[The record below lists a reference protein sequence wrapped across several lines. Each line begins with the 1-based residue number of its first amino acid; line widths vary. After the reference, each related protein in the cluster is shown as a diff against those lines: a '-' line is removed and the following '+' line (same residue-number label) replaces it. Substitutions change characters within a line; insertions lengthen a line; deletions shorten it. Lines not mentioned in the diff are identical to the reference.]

1 MPKYTSPVVGKFLKP
16 LCTAYNEVVN
26 SYTSNNAAELRN
38 TVTKYQETFSQ
49 DNNLGLVRQV
59 VSSQTRSNIRRLT
72 RTFITLSLSDL
83 AHRVGLSSPALVEA
97 ELVKMIQSGSIH
109 ATISHQVGILLL
121 CGGLFHDYLTAR
133 TGW

>member
-1 MPKYTSPVVGKFLKP
+1 M
-16 LCTAYNEVVN
+16 
-26 SYTSNNAAELRN
+26 
-38 TVTKYQETFSQ
+38 
-49 DNNLGLVRQV
+49 GLVKQV

-109 ATISHQVGILLL
+109 ATISHQVGIAVLLSVEEYFIFIAL
-121 CGGLFHDYLTAR
+121 PGRDGEV
-133 TGW
+133 

>member
-1 MPKYTSPVVGKFLKP
+1 MFD
-16 LCTAYNEVVN
+16 
-26 SYTSNNAAELRN
+26 
-38 TVTKYQETFSQ
+38 QETFSQ
-49 DNNLGLVRQV
+49 DNNLGLVKQV

-83 AHRVGLSSPALVEA
+83 AHRVGLASPALVEA

-121 CGGLFHDYLTAR
+121 FCSGLSDDCLTAR